1 MSCKSGYFISNFHA
15 VNILFDLQRV
25 HICLRVQALVK
36 THKCCWNKIFIHM
49 ITLSTPDI
57 QGRKNDTLME
67 IRGGI
72 FFVQWHLQWGSEASL
87 WDASICVSPSPRSA
101 PTPKRLSVTAEQ
113 QAEVITELHNYSTI
127 VAVVRHGLIDGTFC
141 SYHSG
146 RRVLV
151 HQRLHTEELCDVLG
165 NSSEDAV
172 SARCR
177 HSMALARIPSTNS
190 CDHNWQN

>member
-1 MSCKSGYFISNFHA
+1 M
-15 VNILFDLQRV
+15 
-25 HICLRVQALVK
+25 
-36 THKCCWNKIFIHM
+36 
-49 ITLSTPDI
+49 
-57 QGRKNDTLME
+57 
-67 IRGGI
+67 
-72 FFVQWHLQWGSEASL
+72 
-87 WDASICVSPSPRSA
+87 
-101 PTPKRLSVTAEQ
+101 
-113 QAEVITELHNYSTI
+113 ITELHNYSTI
-127 VAVVRHGLIDGTFC
+127 VAVVLHGLIDGTFC

-190 CDHNWQN
+190 CDHNWQNLAMASASSVKECSFLHASCGKMNFHMLHICH